1 MYGVGEAITGL
12 FYAFVFAIGAAII
25 LALYVFWQTFFGFT
39 PWEVC
44 VKMDTDTAIVQCM
57 KAHYDQEY
65 KMEKLIVRGV
75 NKMVFEI
82 DPVTLEPKTCAYYDA
97 WCFSDPEKY
106 VKYINHA
113 EWHWRT
119 KS

>member
-1 MYGVGEAITGL
+1 
-12 FYAFVFAIGAAII
+12 
-25 LALYVFWQTFFGFT
+25 
-39 PWEVC
+39 
-44 VKMDTDTAIVQCM
+44 
-57 KAHYDQEY
+57 
-65 KMEKLIVRGV
+65 MEKLIVRGV

-113 EWHWRT
+113 EWRIKDEKRSFRGFT
-119 KS
+119 SLFDCDITSTSKGDTS